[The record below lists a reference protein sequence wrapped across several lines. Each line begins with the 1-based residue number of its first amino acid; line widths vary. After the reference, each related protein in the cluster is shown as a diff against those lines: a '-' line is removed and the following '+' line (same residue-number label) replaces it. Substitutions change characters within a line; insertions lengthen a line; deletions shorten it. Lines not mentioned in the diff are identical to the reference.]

1 LALPNFPHNQT
12 LSESHQ
18 RLFFSKGW
26 HIPCQFPEDLTM
38 SDQANSHPPM
48 DVGDLEETETEDEDG
63 FDDTDYMPRFINR
76 LLENPPLLPNES
88 RDEFWQVFEDF
99 ESTDLGHAKTVT
111 EYVLVYSAT
120 VLTWEVM
127 RYDRMKIALMR
138 NQQRPAL
145 ESLFR
150 KTHEGAAMEGA
161 AAGLRIAANQ
171 NAKEW
176 FVSPASRAVAARNF
190 EAAGYAPEAVEAEAF
205 QRSLAA
211 LAVIDRL
218 IASAQKRLLVFLKDL
233 EKRYGARG
241 AEMRVTAAH
250 AIARVS
256 RPQQAASKDD

>member
-1 LALPNFPHNQT
+1 
-12 LSESHQ
+12 
-18 RLFFSKGW
+18 
-26 HIPCQFPEDLTM
+26 M

-63 FDDTDYMPRFINR
+63 FDDTDYTPRFINR
-76 LLENPPLLPNES
+76 LLQNPPLLPNES

-99 ESTDLGHAKTVT
+99 EYIDLGRAKTVT
-111 EYVLVYSAT
+111 EYMLVYSAT

-150 KTHEGAAMEGA
+150 KTHEGAA
-161 AAGLRIAANQ
+161 ANQ

-176 FVSPASRAVAARNF
+176 FVSPASRAAAARNF

-211 LAVIDRL
+211 LAIIERL